1 METVYEL
8 LADLPA
14 SATLR
19 APPASLP
26 AREIRATSYKVG
38 NYLRSRGVHRGSVVG
53 VADDPDP
60 KAVFAFLGATLL
72 AAPVRFDPPHA
83 FDGRAVVA
91 PTATLDAYDL
101 GPGGQ
106 RVGYGER
113 PENPADGHFEG
124 GVWSENPAFPP
135 VSFDGDVRALRD
147 ADDDGSSQAA
157 LLARAGNVATTLDAE
172 NVVAIRAPF
181 THESTVVG
189 VLGALRAGATVL
201 LPDDGIDDKTDSAD
215 DTKTDGAAVGDVAIV
230 TGDVDSV
237 PEGRVLSF

>member
-26 AREIRATSYKVG
+26 AREVRATSYKVG
-38 NYLRSRGVHRGSVVG
+38 NYLRSRGVHRGSAVG

-60 KAVFAFLGATLL
+60 KAVFAFLGSTLL
-72 AAPVRFDPPHA
+72 AAPVTFDPPRS
-83 FDGRAVVA
+83 FDGRAVIA
-91 PTATLDAYDL
+91 PTPTLDTYDL

-135 VSFDGDVRALRD
+135 VSFDGDAPALRD
-147 ADDDGSSQAA
+147 ADGPSQEA
-157 LLARAGNVATTLDAE
+157 LLSRAADAAATLDE
-172 NVVAIRAPF
+172 SDVVAVRAPF
-181 THESTVVG
+181 ARDATVVG

-201 LPDDGIDDKTDSAD
+201 LPDDGET
-215 DTKTDGAAVGDVAIV
+215 GDVALV
-230 TGDVDSV
+230 ADDASA
-237 PEGRVLSF
+237 PEDRVLPA

>member
-26 AREIRATSYKVG
+26 AREVRATSYKVG
-38 NYLRSRGVHRGSVVG
+38 NYLRSRGVHRGSGVG

-60 KAVFAFLGATLL
+60 KAVFAFLGSTLL
-72 AAPVRFDPPHA
+72 AAPVTFDPPQS

-91 PTATLDAYDL
+91 PPPTLDSYDL

-113 PENPADGHFEG
+113 PENPADDHFEG

-135 VSFDGDVRALRD
+135 VSFDGGVPALRD
-147 ADDDGSSQAA
+147 PDGDGPSQRA
-157 LLARAGNVATTLDAE
+157 LLSRAGDAAATLDADD
-172 NVVAIRAPF
+172 VVTVRASF
-181 THESTVVG
+181 VHDATVVG
-189 VLGALRAGATVL
+189 VLGALHAGATVL
-201 LPDDGIDDKTDSAD
+201 LPDGTSE
-215 DTKTDGAAVGDVAIV
+215 TGDVAIV
-230 TGDVDSV
+230 ADDASA
-237 PEGRVLSF
+237 PEDRVLPT